1 MEGTVIT
8 SDGNG
13 YGCNE
18 DIEPK
23 PADQFMGLLVNIL
36 SSLLGKTPHM
46 AGVTAS
52 KKHGGSIHEA

>member
-36 SSLLGKTPHM
+36 SSLLGKTP
-46 AGVTAS
+46 T
-52 KKHGGSIHEA
+52 HGRCHSLQKAWRFNP